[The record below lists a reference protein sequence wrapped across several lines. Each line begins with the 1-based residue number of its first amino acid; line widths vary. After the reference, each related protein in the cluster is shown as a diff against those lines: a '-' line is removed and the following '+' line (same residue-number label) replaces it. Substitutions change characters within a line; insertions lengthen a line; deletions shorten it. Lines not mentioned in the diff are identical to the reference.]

1 MPKFIQQV
9 NINDQFTLPT
19 VSGSDGQVLTATS
32 TTATAW
38 ETPATASVGWTDL
51 TGNQDDIAL
60 SDFDNDAGF
69 NSGTVSGTG
78 TDNRIAMFNGT
89 ANIQNSNI
97 YYATNNYVGIN
108 TAPTAPLH
116 IYNNEDGKS
125 TDIILEN
132 GDQGLAVGQSVGSI
146 KFESNDTSTNAS
158 GNAGRIVSIA
168 ETGTG
173 GFGMSFHVKD
183 GATERNPLYI
193 TRGGNVGINTD
204 SPAAKLDIEGMS
216 ATVPALKVN
225 AGSGDNMILDIFN
238 SSNVKRMG
246 LEYDNSNINFNIVNR
261 STTKLFTVREGGNVG
276 IGDDTP
282 SFKLDV
288 AGAIRATGDVTAFS
302 DIRVK
307 KDVNTIENASEKV
320 SKLRGV
326 SYKKIGEDDLRIGVI
341 AQEIEK
347 VIPEVVYTDPKG
359 MKSVAYA
366 NLVGLL
372 IESNKELQK
381 RIEIL
386 ESK

>member
-60 SDFDNDAGF
+60 SEFDNDAGF

-97 YYATNNYVGIN
+97 YYAANNYIGIN

>member
-19 VSGSDGQVLTATS
+19 VSGSDGQVLTATA

-38 ETPATASVGWTDL
+38 ETPTAASVGWGDL
-51 TGNQDDIAL
+51 TGNQDAIASSGFDDDL
-60 SDFDNDAGF
+60 SYGT
-69 NSGTVSGTG
+69 GTVSGTG

-89 ANIQNSNI
+89 GNIQNSTI
-97 YYATNNYVGIN
+97 RELANNYIGIQ

-146 KFESNDTSTNAS
+146 KFESNDTSSNAS
-158 GNAGRIVSIA
+158 GNAGRIVSLA

-193 TRGGNVGINTD
+193 TRGGNIGINTD
-204 SPAAKLDIEGMS
+204 APAAKIDIEGMS
-216 ATVPALKVN
+216 TSVPAIKVN
-225 AGSGDNMILDIFN
+225 AGSGDNMILDIYN
-238 SSNVKRMG
+238 SGNVKRMG
-246 LEYDNSNINFNIVNR
+246 MEYDNSNIRFNITDRN
-261 STTKLFTVREGGNVG
+261 TNKLFTIQETGNVG

-282 SFKLDV
+282 TYKLDV
-288 AGAIRATGDVTAFS
+288 SGAIRATGDITATS
-302 DIRVK
+302 DVRTKENIQ
-307 KDVNTIENASEKV
+307 TIENASLKV

-326 SYKKIGEDDLRIGVI
+326 EFNKIGEDSKSIGVI
-341 AQEIEK
+341 AQEVEA
-347 VIPEVVYTDPKG
+347 VIPEVVKTDNEG
-359 MKSVAYA
+359 MKSVAYG

-372 IESNKELQK
+372 IESNKELLK

-386 ESK
+386 EAK

>member
-1 MPKFIQQV
+1 MPKFISEV

-19 VSGSDGQVLTATS
+19 VSGSDGQVLTATA

-38 ETPATASVGWTDL
+38 ETPTAASVGWTDL

-60 SDFDNDAGF
+60 SDFDNDLSYGT
-69 NSGTVSGTG
+69 GTVSGTG

-97 YYATNNYVGIN
+97 YYATNNYIGIN

-146 KFESNDTSTNAS
+146 KFESNDVSSNAS

-193 TRGGNVGINTD
+193 TRGGNIGINTD
-204 SPAAKLDIEGMS
+204 SPVAKIDIEGMS
-216 ATVPALKVN
+216 TTVPALKVN
-225 AGSGDNMILDIFN
+225 AVGGDNLIMDIYN
-238 SSNVKRMG
+238 SSNVKRLG
-246 LEYDNSNINFNIVNR
+246 LEYDNSNINFNIVDRN
-261 STTKLFTVREGGNVG
+261 TNKLFTVREGGNVG

-288 AGAIRATGDVTAFS
+288 AGAIRATGDITAFS
-302 DIRVK
+302 DARVK
-307 KDVNTIENASEKV
+307 ENVNTIENASEKV

-326 SYKKIGEDDLRIGVI
+326 SYNKIGEDDLRIGVI
-341 AQEIEK
+341 AQEVENI
-347 VIPEVVYTDPKG
+347 IPEVVYTDLKG

>member
-1 MPKFIQQV
+1 MPKFIQEV

-19 VSGSDGQVLTATS
+19 VSGSDGQVLTATA

-38 ETPATASVGWTDL
+38 ETPTAASVGWTDL

-60 SDFDNDAGF
+60 SEFDNDAGF
-69 NSGTVSGTG
+69 NSGTVSGNG

-89 ANIQNSNI
+89 ANIQNSTI
-97 YYATNNYVGIN
+97 REIANNYIGIQIS
-108 TAPTAPLH
+108 PTAPLH
-116 IYNNEDGKS
+116 VYNNEDGKS
-125 TDIILEN
+125 TDLILEN

-146 KFESNDTSTNAS
+146 KFRSNDVSSNAT

-193 TRGGNVGINTD
+193 KRDGKIGIGTAG
-204 SPAAKLDIEGMS
+204 PIGMLDIEGMS
-216 ATVPALKVN
+216 TTVPALKVN
-225 AGSGDNMILDIFN
+225 AIGGDNLIMDIYN

-246 LEYDNSNINFNIVNR
+246 MEYDNSNIRFNITDRN
-261 STTKLFTVREGGNVG
+261 TNKLFTVQETGNVG

-288 AGAIRATGDVTAFS
+288 AGAIRATGDITAFS
-302 DIRVK
+302 DARVK
-307 KDVNTIENASEKV
+307 ENVNTIENASEKV

-326 SYKKIGEDDLRIGVI
+326 SYNKIGEDDLRIGVI
-341 AQEIEK
+341 AQEVENI
-347 VIPEVVYTDPKG
+347 IPEVVYTDPKG